1 MKKVRTLIVMVM
13 SLVLVF
19 SMCMVAGAAETDI
32 TLDNAQAVV
41 KGLGYDG
48 NNTIYNE
55 KIDFIVNLGVGS
67 TATYT
72 VPTSVNDTYDIY
84 LEVSRGLV
92 GFGTTPF
99 SISVNDG
106 KAIVP
111 IIEYAFCQKPDYSDR
126 YDKGLFLA
134 LKDITLKTGDTITI
148 TTLSGFKLP
157 TYEQSFLPCIGDVRL
172 YPAGAKVAV
181 GYDGGIPEDKAVN
194 SNDPLSGLEI
204 IWLGSSVS
212 YGQSAL
218 GYSMADY
225 LEESH
230 PALVSH
236 KYTVSATTL
245 VDDNAA
251 SYVSRMKEIP
261 TDLRPD
267 LFIVQLSTNDA
278 MFDKPFGTLSSSKNI
293 EAFDTHTIY
302 GAMEYII
309 AYASETWDCP
319 VVFYSGTYYDSATY
333 SNDGSYYGRMVEALL
348 DIQKKW
354 GILVI
359 DLYNNQE
366 MTAIYN
372 SEKYNTYMADGVHP
386 NAHGYSAWWGPVFE
400 KELTSYLTAT
410 PETGNANEQP
420 ATNEQTTADELDNVP
435 KTGGNMIFWWA
446 LLAAAALATIAL
458 TTNIR
463 KTQKS

>member
-19 SMCMVAGAAETDI
+19 SMCMVAGAAENYI
-32 TLDNAQAVV
+32 TMDNAQAVV
-41 KGLGYDG
+41 NGLGYDG
-48 NNTIYNE
+48 NSTIYDD
-55 KIDFIVNLGVGS
+55 KSGFIINLGVDS

-84 LEVSRGLV
+84 LEVSHGLV

-106 KAIVP
+106 KAVVP
-111 IIEYAFCQKPDYSDR
+111 IIEYGFCQKPDYSDK
-126 YDKGLFLA
+126 YDKGVFLA
-134 LKDITLKTGDTITI
+134 LKDVALKAGDAITI
-148 TTLSGFKLP
+148 TTLPGFKLP
-157 TYEQSFLPCIGDVRL
+157 TYEQSFLPCLGDVRL

-181 GYDGGIPEDKAVN
+181 GYDGVIPKEETVD

-212 YGQSAL
+212 YGQSAQ

-230 PALVSH
+230 PALVSY

-245 VDDNAA
+245 VDDNAT

-293 EAFDTHTIY
+293 EDFDTNTIY

-309 AYASETWDCP
+309 AYASKTWDCP

-354 GILVI
+354 GIFVI
-359 DLYNNQE
+359 DLYNNQA

-372 SEKYNTYMADGVHP
+372 SEEYNTYMADGVHP
-386 NAHGYSAWWGPVFE
+386 NTHGYSAWWGPVFE
-400 KELTSYLTAT
+400 KELTAYITANRQT
-410 PETGNANEQP
+410 ETANEP
-420 ATNEQTTADELDNVP
+420 AAADELDNVP
-435 KTGGNMIFWWA
+435 KTGGSMTFWWI
-446 LLAAAALATIAL
+446 LLAASALATIAL
-458 TTNIR
+458 TVNIR
-463 KTQKS
+463 KTERS